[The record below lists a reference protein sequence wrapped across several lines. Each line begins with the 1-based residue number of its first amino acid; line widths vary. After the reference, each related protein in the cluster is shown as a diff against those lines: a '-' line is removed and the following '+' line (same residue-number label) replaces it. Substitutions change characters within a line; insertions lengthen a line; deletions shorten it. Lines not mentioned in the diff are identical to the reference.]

1 MWDVEAPGGALS
13 WWYTQSCCEDA
24 LVSVALAVSRGLG
37 GVCGHR
43 GSGYR
48 VNVTEVQERHEERN
62 KPCRS

>member
-1 MWDVEAPGGALS
+1 MWDMEAPGGALS

-24 LVSVALAVSRGLG
+24 LVSVALAVSGGLG
-37 GVCGHR
+37 GSVGT
-43 GSGYR
+43 G